1 MRRFCEGTSYT
12 ICKAS
17 KLSASCTSHL
27 RANELIRV
35 IVCFLFRLSTGSERK
50 QIHNGCRQGLSS
62 LPNKESRPR
71 SQPRERERAETG
83 NRNSDSAVNSGQRL
97 FMKIRWHHRSRSP
110 GELIYRNRKLQQ
122 TPTATATRKL
132 PRKWLL
138 TLEQE
143 VVDHVALLRT
153 YAVTRDS
160 NSHNTTS

>member
-1 MRRFCEGTSYT
+1 
-12 ICKAS
+12 
-17 KLSASCTSHL
+17 
-27 RANELIRV
+27 
-35 IVCFLFRLSTGSERK
+35 
-50 QIHNGCRQGLSS
+50 
-62 LPNKESRPR
+62 
-71 SQPRERERAETG
+71 
-83 NRNSDSAVNSGQRL
+83 
-97 FMKIRWHHRSRSP
+97 MKIRWHHRSRSP